1 MKGRRKFRLPKRRK
15 AHESLQDNTEK
26 SLGESFVVTVTASSL
41 YEAMKMVN
49 FTPGWHF
56 AEYSVIGGAI

>member
-1 MKGRRKFRLPKRRK
+1 MKVYRITLKN
-15 AHESLQDNTEK
+15 HW
-26 SLGESFVVTVTASSL
+26 GESFVVTVTASSL